1 MERFHDIQRQ
11 ITDLE
16 RQYNDRLCKLTQEFD
31 TLTYEANMLDCELNH
46 SPYDHKKAQVLNGKN
61 KAIDNLEYNIDVA
74 VPTERD
80 AKHMALIKKQLDV
93 LGEIVGYDV
102 RTSVNHILRY
112 ASGFYP
118 VGYGGDPR
126 IVDLDM
132 M

>member
-16 RQYNDRLCKLTQEFD
+16 HQYNNRLCKLTQELD
-31 TLTYEANMLDCELNH
+31 TLTQEANTLDCEINH
-46 SPYDHKKAQVLNGKN
+46 SPYDHKKDQVLNDKH
-61 KAIDNLEYNIDVA
+61 KAINKLEYNIDVA
-74 VPTERD
+74 VPIERD
-80 AKHMALIKKQLDV
+80 AKHMDLIKKQLDV

-118 VGYGGDPR
+118 VGCGGDPR
-126 IVDLDM
+126 VVTLDM